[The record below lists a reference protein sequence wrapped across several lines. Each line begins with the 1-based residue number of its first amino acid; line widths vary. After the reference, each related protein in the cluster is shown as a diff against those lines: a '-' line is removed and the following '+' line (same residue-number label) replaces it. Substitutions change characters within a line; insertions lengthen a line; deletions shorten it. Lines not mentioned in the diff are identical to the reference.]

1 MTEKFFYIATLDGD
15 SPHQWTPFSDKNE
28 NLSSLSQLVSTW
40 QMNIDRPDNRVIRLG
55 LSLIPRAKLFTN
67 GFDRVYGFLIDG
79 SHFRDKQSDR
89 DIDHDLELAIRKIL
103 KENKSCKLFG
113 LVFYPLI
120 DSEDEEVWGDVQI
133 IVERICRGVCG
144 DIQYTVSPIT
154 SPTSLKRQLR
164 VDLMR
169 FRAREPFAETEI
181 D

>member
-89 DIDHDLELAIRKIL
+89 DIDHDLELAIRNRRRTADL
-103 KENKSCKLFG
+103 LSFDNMQDAVMLAG
-113 LVFYPLI
+113 VARLVSLDFQRHYL
-120 DSEDEEVWGDVQI
+120 
-133 IVERICRGVCG
+133 VE
-144 DIQYTVSPIT
+144 Q
-154 SPTSLKRQLR
+154 R
-164 VDLMR
+164 VELC
-169 FRAREPFAETEI
+169 AI
-181 D
+181 